1 MLSHPEICEE
11 AIKHIPKLGGFV
23 LACNDADFSNHIFF
37 IFQYF
42 ELFSCIFDI
51 VKIQS
56 FLHRS
61 TLNIFAEV
69 DDLFDNVDQYFS
81 NFLESFVFV
90 SVFVFVFF
98 HVLL

>member
-1 MLSHPEICEE
+1 MQHFSRSDSTRFPLCCAFRIRKKNPEKRPYE
-11 AIKHIPKLGGFV
+11 P
-23 LACNDADFSNHIFF
+23 
-37 IFQYF
+37 
-42 ELFSCIFDI
+42 
-51 VKIQS
+51 
-56 FLHRS
+56 R
-61 TLNIFAEV
+61 IFAKV

>member
-1 MLSHPEICEE
+1 MTCFR
-11 AIKHIPKLGGFV
+11 IPKSV
-23 LACNDADFSNHIFF
+23 KKQSN
-37 IFQYF
+37 IFQNLEGSFLPVTTLIFPSTYSF
-42 ELFSCIFDI
+42 SVFSCIFDI